1 MKLFLSRGLEDSSRN
16 SCVGRGSVVDPGKSS
31 GSCHAS
37 SECSLVPSSPPTSF
51 TSLKIPPVFA
61 KFINENSISLIL
73 YLRLVANVPWGPLYS
88 LSHTHLCL
96 YHKMHSTLRQA
107 NLTYTAAQARN
118 DLPVTGHPKSFRTYF
133 KFYIL

>member
-1 MKLFLSRGLEDSSRN
+1 MWAVGVLLIQESHLEAATPPLSAA
-16 SCVGRGSVVDPGKSS
+16 V
-31 GSCHAS
+31 
-37 SECSLVPSSPPTSF
+37 SPPHHYNIF

-88 LSHTHLCL
+88 LSHTYLCL
-96 YHKMHSTLRQA
+96 YHKMRSTLRQA
-107 NLTYTAAQARN
+107 YLTYTAAQARN